1 MKWKERECSPRGPHC
16 GEKDERCTEGV
27 EGSLLK
33 SAQNRDDLVCSSVFT
48 NSNEMEDKKESKEV
62 VEEKKSGQPVSKKRE
77 HKSGGSSVMLF
88 GVCHS
93 L

>member
-1 MKWKERECSPRGPHC
+1 M
-16 GEKDERCTEGV
+16 
-27 EGSLLK
+27 
-33 SAQNRDDLVCSSVFT
+33 CSSVFT

-62 VEEKKSGQPVSKKRE
+62 VEEKKSEQPVSKKRE